1 MELINEPEYLT
12 YDQMINNDFY
22 KTEFSLWV
30 DQNGGAF
37 NDYYFSKYRYSKVKQ
52 FINSL
57 YQLIREEGARQPVVW
72 NCNWPR
78 MIDSRRD
85 VFSAIADSHAE
96 VVSFCL
102 YPGQD
107 EVGDPFMENP
117 SDTSGKNYYHF

>member
-37 NDYYFSKYRYSKVKQ
+37 NDYYFSKYRYTKVKQ

-57 YQLIREEGARQPVVW
+57 YQLIKRKVLGSQLFGTVTGRV
-72 NCNWPR
+72 
-78 MIDSRRD
+78 
-85 VFSAIADSHAE
+85 
-96 VVSFCL
+96 
-102 YPGQD
+102 
-107 EVGDPFMENP
+107 
-117 SDTSGKNYYHF
+117 